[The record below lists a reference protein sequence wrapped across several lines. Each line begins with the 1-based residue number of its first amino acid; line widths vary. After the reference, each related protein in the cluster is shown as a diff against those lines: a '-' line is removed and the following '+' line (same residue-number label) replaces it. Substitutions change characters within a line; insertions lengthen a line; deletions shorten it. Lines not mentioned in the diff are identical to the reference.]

1 MPKKMA
7 SQETPDVHRLF
18 NEMNFSLSLFSFD
31 EHHFR
36 MKSPL
41 SHYALQI
48 MSSKIDSDF
57 VKLKDLLRALRILE
71 IH

>member
-18 NEMNFSLSLFSFD
+18 NEMNFSLRLFSFD
-31 EHHFR
+31 EHHLR

-41 SHYALQI
+41 SCHTLQRI
-48 MSSKIDSDF
+48 SSKIDSDF
-57 VKLKDLLRALRILE
+57 VQLKGLLRILGILE
-71 IH
+71 IP

>member
-7 SQETPDVHRLF
+7 SQETPDAHRLF

-31 EHHFR
+31 EHHLR
-36 MKSPL
+36 IKSPL
-41 SHYALQI
+41 CHYALQRI
-48 MSSKIDSDF
+48 SSKIDSDF
-57 VKLKDLLRALRILE
+57 VQLKGLLPALGILE